1 MDTTLEQARV
11 AKRKVGE
18 VLGEVLGKS
27 ATIVGVGIT
36 KVDDEYAVKVNLSSE
51 SQEELPLEI
60 DGVQLV
66 IEVVGEIKKV

>member
-36 KVDDEYAVKVNLSSE
+36 KVDDEYAVMVNLSSE